1 MLSGDEKRNWRRH
14 RSHRPY
20 RRMQWTLQPWL
31 LLLLLQKPGYG
42 YELMERLSQAKP
54 DTDPGLMYR
63 TLRQLEEG
71 GMVHSEWDT
80 EGQGPAR
87 RLYNVT
93 PEGTEYLHIHTANI
107 RRLQNQLLRFLSEYE
122 DYFNMK
128 ENE

>member
-1 MLSGDEKRNWRRH
+1 MFHGHFHEHSEEHYPH
-14 RSHRPY
+14 RSG
-20 RRMQWTLQPWL
+20 RRTQGFLQPWL
-31 LLLLLQKPGYG
+31 LLLLLQKPSYG
-42 YELMERLSQAKP
+42 YELMERLSRYKP

-93 PEGTEYLHIHTANI
+93 PEGTEYLHIHAANI
-107 RRLQNQLLRFLSEYE
+107 RRLQSQLLRFLTEYE
-122 DYFNMK
+122 DYFK
-128 ENE
+128 TKK